1 MRKAAIVLA
10 TVAALT
16 ASGALVAPAR
26 AATPATP
33 GRIDTLDG
41 ATRAVVVFSWSWR
54 TTRAVVRTYQR
65 ARPGDR
71 WRLVRGPM
79 PARIGYNGFSANR
92 REGDGTTPAGTF
104 GFVYGFG
111 SQPNPGMRGFSYR
124 RLQPNSCW
132 SGSRADYNRWVT
144 RPCTYGESLWK
155 NRRVAYRHAAVID
168 FNYRRPV
175 YKKGSGIFLHQ
186 QTGGPTAGCVS
197 LRPKD
202 LVAVL
207 RWLRPGTRIAM
218 GPAGYLNN
226 L

>member
-1 MRKAAIVLA
+1 VPIRQGTDVDGGGNKRKAAIVLV

-16 ASGALVAPAR
+16 ASGALVAPAE

-33 GRIDTLDG
+33 GRIDTLRG
-41 ATRAVVVFSWSWR
+41 TTRAIVVFSWSWR
-54 TTRAVVRTYQR
+54 TTRAVLRTYER

-79 PARIGYNGFSANR
+79 PARIGYNRFSANR
-92 REGDGTTPAGTF
+92 REGDGTTPAGT
-104 GFVYGFG
+104 
-111 SQPNPGMRGFSYR
+111 
-124 RLQPNSCW
+124 
-132 SGSRADYNRWVT
+132 
-144 RPCTYGESLWK
+144 YGESLWR
-155 NRRVAYRHAAVID
+155 NRRVAYRYAAVID

-175 YKKGSGIFLHQ
+175 YKKGSGIFLPG

-202 LVAVL
+202 LLAVL
-207 RWLRPGTRIAM
+207 GWLRPGTRIAM

>member
-1 MRKAAIVLA
+1 MRKAAIVLV

-33 GRIDTLDG
+33 GRIDTLQG

-54 TTRAVVRTYQR
+54 TTRAVVRTYER

-104 GFVYGFG
+104 GLVYGFG

-144 RPCTYGESLWK
+144 R
-155 NRRVAYRHAAVID
+155 
-168 FNYRRPV
+168 
-175 YKKGSGIFLHQ
+175 FLHG

>member
-1 MRKAAIVLA
+1 MRRTVVLA
-10 TVAALT
+10 FAVASLLT
-16 ASGALVAPAR
+16 GLAVAPAQ
-26 AATPATP
+26 AATPAP
-33 GRIDTLDG
+33 ERIRALRT
-41 ATRAVVVFSWSWR
+41 ATRAIVVTSGSWR
-54 TTRAVVRTYQR
+54 GTYAVMRLYQR
-65 ARPGDR
+65 TGGR

-79 PARIGYNGFSANR
+79 PARVGRGGFSANR
-92 REGDGTTPAGTF
+92 HEGDGTTPAGTF

-111 SQPNPGMRGFSYR
+111 SQPNPGIRGFSYR

-155 NRRVAYRHAAVID
+155 NRRVAYRHVAVID

-175 YKKGSGIFLHQ
+175 YKKGSGIFLHG

-207 RWLRPGTRIAM
+207 RWLRPGTRVAM
-218 GPAGYLNN
+218 NPAGYLTN

>member
-1 MRKAAIVLA
+1 MRRAAIVVA
-10 TVAALT
+10 TVLALT
-16 ASGALVAPAR
+16 AVGALVSPAS
-26 AATPATP
+26 AAMPATP
-33 GRIDTLDG
+33 GRIDGLRR
-41 ATRAVVVFSWSWR
+41 ATRAIVVYSWGWR
-54 TTRAVVRTYQR
+54 DTRVAVRIYQR

-79 PARIGYNGFSANR
+79 PGRVGYHGFSANR
-92 REGDGTTPAGTF
+92 HEGDGTTPAGTF

-111 SQPNPGMRGFSYR
+111 SQPNPGVRGFSY

-132 SGSRADYNRWVT
+132 WGSRADYNRGGT
-144 RPCTYGESLWK
+144 RPCTRGASLWK
-155 NRRVAYRHAAVID
+155 NRRVAYRYAAVID

-218 GPAGYLNN
+218 GPAAWLNQH
-226 L
+226 

>member
-1 MRKAAIVLA
+1 MRKAAIVLV

-65 ARPGDR
+65 ARPGHR

-104 GFVYGFG
+104 G
-111 SQPNPGMRGFSYR
+111 
-124 RLQPNSCW
+124 
-132 SGSRADYNRWVT
+132 SGSRADYNRWVS

-175 YKKGSGIFLHQ
+175 DKKGSGIFLHQ

>member
-1 MRKAAIVLA
+1 
-10 TVAALT
+10 
-16 ASGALVAPAR
+16 
-26 AATPATP
+26 
-33 GRIDTLDG
+33 
-41 ATRAVVVFSWSWR
+41 VVFNWSAR

-92 REGDGTTPAGTF
+92 HEGDGTTPAGIF

-124 RLQPNSCW
+124 RLRPNSCW

-155 NRRVAYRHAAVID
+155 NRRVAYRHAAVIG

-197 LRPKD
+197 LRPED

-207 RWLRPGTRIAM
+207 RWIRPGTRIAM
-218 GPAGYLNN
+218 GPAAYLNR

>member
-1 MRKAAIVLA
+1 MRRAGIVVVIVLA
-10 TVAALT
+10 LT
-16 ASGALVAPAR
+16 AVGALVSPAS

-33 GRIDTLDG
+33 GRIDGLRG
-41 ATRAVVVFSWSWR
+41 ATRAIVAYSWGWR
-54 TTRAVVRTYQR
+54 DTRVAVRTYQR

-79 PARIGYNGFSANR
+79 PGRVGYNGFSANR
-92 REGDGTTPAGTF
+92 HEGDGTTPAGTF

-111 SQPNPGMRGFSYR
+111 SQPNPGMHGFSYR

-144 RPCTYGESLWK
+144 RLCTRGESLWK
-155 NRRVAYRHAAVID
+155 NRRVAYRYAAVID

-197 LRPKD
+197 LRPRD

-218 GPAGYLNN
+218 GPAGWLNQH
-226 L
+226 